1 MYRIL
6 LLGHGNLATELLKS
20 AELIMGAQPAKSV
33 YAIPLP
39 LGKNMTEYK
48 TEVDAFVSEAVKSGE
63 CLILADL
70 AGGSPF
76 ITAAGIYRSYMEQEN
91 VDVIT
96 GVNLTMLIEALS
108 AQEYSTLAE
117 VKRIVLEE
125 GCAGIQAL
133 SSTLTAQQ

>member
-6 LLGHGNLATELLKS
+6 LLSHGNLAEELLKS
-20 AELIMGAQPAKSV
+20 AELIMGAPPAEAV
-33 YAIPLP
+33 ATIPLP
-39 LGKNMTEYK
+39 LGKDMAEYK
-48 TEVDAFVSEAVKSGE
+48 AEVETYVSGAVAQGE

-76 ITAAGIYRSYMEQEN
+76 ITAAGIYRTYMEAGN

-108 AQEYSTLAE
+108 AQEHATLAE
-117 VKRIVLEE
+117 VRKIVLEE
-125 GCAGIQAL
+125 GHAGIQAL